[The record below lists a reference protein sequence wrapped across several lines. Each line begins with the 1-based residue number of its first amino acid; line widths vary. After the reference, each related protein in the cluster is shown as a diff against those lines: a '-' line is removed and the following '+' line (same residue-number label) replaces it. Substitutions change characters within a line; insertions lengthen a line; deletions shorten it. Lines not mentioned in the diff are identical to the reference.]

1 LAIRSEGHLVGSD
14 NDVTA
19 PRVSVVMAAYN
30 AEAHLSAAIDSILR
44 QSFTDFE
51 FIIIDDGSTD
61 RTAEIIAAYGD
72 PRIKTIRNPGNL
84 GLIRSLNRGLDAAG
98 GTYVARMDADDEALP
113 ERFERQVGFL
123 DAHPEIGLCG
133 TAIETFGVR
142 TERWAL
148 ICEPARVKCQ
158 LLFDPGLSH
167 PTAMFRRSLV
177 VQHGLRYDE
186 RYLHAEDYALW
197 VRFADVAGIAN
208 LPDVLLRYRLH
219 VQSVSHANRQV
230 QQQTA
235 ERIRRE
241 QLAKLGIA
249 ASDRDM
255 VVHTTLMRGAPH
267 TLALDVGEAE
277 EWLVRLLHGNRQ
289 HGYLDQDVLSA
300 VLYEIWFKLCRAHR
314 ARLRSAAGRFLRS
327 PLAAG
332 MPLPNRLADA
342 ARLLLQRA

>member
-1 LAIRSEGHLVGSD
+1 MAEGPGHLERAHETGPVEPAPGPPMGRHRGRAA
-14 NDVTA
+14 TA
-19 PRVSVVMAAYN
+19 AVLFAALVLP
-30 AEAHLSAAIDSILR
+30 ACVHRAAAPAIPPAPPPAPP
-44 QSFTDFE
+44 
-51 FIIIDDGSTD
+51 DD
-61 RTAEIIAAYGD
+61 
-72 PRIKTIRNPGNL
+72 
-84 GLIRSLNRGLDAAG
+84 AG
-98 GTYVARMDADDEALP
+98 GF
-113 ERFERQVGFL
+113 RFV
-123 DAHPEIGLCG
+123 
-133 TAIETFGVR
+133 
-142 TERWAL
+142 
-148 ICEPARVKCQ
+148 
-158 LLFDPGLSH
+158 
-167 PTAMFRRSLV
+167 
-177 VQHGLRYDE
+177 
-186 RYLHAEDYALW
+186 
-197 VRFADVAGIAN
+197 DVAGIAN

-342 ARLLLQRA
+342 ARLFMMRRGDSVTPGA